1 MRGKPSADL
10 VLSVFD
16 GAPLHDDSTQSFCRV
31 VVYFWFSYARCSTQD
46 QDRGMHIMLL
56 ICNCSLIVCQ
66 FIFLLNFIASRA
78 RD

>member
-1 MRGKPSADL
+1 MWSKHRAYL
-10 VLSVFD
+10 MLSVFD

-56 ICNCSLIVCQ
+56 IH
-66 FIFLLNFIASRA
+66 LLMLSPRGHPRHMWGI
-78 RD
+78 